1 MKLWGKPAASVIVTT
16 RNEEKI
22 IEHCL
27 RSVRNQTVKNIEIIL
42 VDACSTDRTVRIARK
57 YINRLAVKKC
67 NVAEGRNIGAG
78 MARSDVLVFL
88 DADSMLLPE
97 TLEEVLKAY
106 KRRGV
111 VGASCPVL
119 PISADIRYVSVYM
132 FYNSM
137 ARLSSILRKPQ
148 IAGIFCTYR
157 REAFEKVGGFSKEV
171 GILEDYHLSMRI
183 GKLGKVKFLTNTV
196 ALTSPRRLKKMGIR
210 VPDRYLLAWLKF
222 MLTGRSFGMKWY
234 DKHMAR

>member
-1 MKLWGKPAASVIVTT
+1 MWGKPAASVIVTT
-16 RNEEKI
+16 RNEEKN

-27 RSVRNQTVKNIEIIL
+27 RSVRNQTVKNIEVIL
-42 VDACSTDRTVRIARK
+42 VDACSADRTVKVARK
-57 YINRLAVKKC
+57 YINHLVVRKC
-67 NVAEGRNIGAG
+67 GVAEGRNVGAKI
-78 MARSDVLVFL
+78 ARADVLVFL

-97 TLEEVLKAY
+97 TLEEILKAY

-137 ARLSSILRKPQ
+137 ARVSTILRKPQ
-148 IAGIFCTYR
+148 IAGMFCTYR
-157 REAFEKVGGFSKEV
+157 RDAFEKVGGFSDDV
-171 GILEDYHLSMRI
+171 GILEDFHLSMRI
-183 GKLGKVKFLTNTV
+183 GKLGRVKFLTNTI
-196 ALTSPRRLKKMGIR
+196 ALTSHRRLEKMGMR
-210 VPDRYLLAWLKF
+210 VPDRYLLAWLRL
-222 MLTGRSFGMKWY
+222 MLTGRSFSLKWY